1 MLCLSDHQ
9 TMAYKDQSKIPKATF
24 IEIGVYAFIGQVLF
38 CVLREV
44 DKKVEKN
51 KAN

>member
-38 CVLREV
+38 LRFIEERSI
-44 DKKVEKN
+44 KK
-51 KAN
+51 

>member
-9 TMAYKDQSKIPKATF
+9 TMAYKDQSKILKATF

-38 CVLREV
+38 CVLLKRGR
-44 DKKVEKN
+44 
-51 KAN
+51 